1 MFFGCESSRITGTLR
16 LLRQLIQVDISCRAL
31 TNADATFSFYKL
43 PFWSGTLV
51 LIFLIGCRLNF
62 RTLELFRTIAER
74 RSFSQAAAVHQ
85 LTQSA
90 ASQAI
95 QHLEE
100 SVGVQL
106 IDRSKRPLVL
116 TSAGQLY
123 LSGLRG
129 ILRDYELLQRDVRST
144 GERLR
149 GQLKV
154 GTIVSVG
161 LSYMPE
167 ASEAFAKIHPEV
179 DVKTDFGASDRVINL
194 VREGSVDLGLVS
206 YPKSTKHLQCIPW
219 QQEPMRLVC
228 SSEHPLAKQNEVS
241 LRQLQA
247 LDMIGFDRDLKLRQE
262 IDQYLSRAGITV
274 HVEMEF
280 DNADSMIRAIQAN
293 RGIGIVPE
301 AAVRRETANGSLRV
315 VACRELRITRP
326 LGIIFRRSGKLSRA
340 ASEFG
345 SLLLGR
351 PIDSEKRQRGNGGKV
366 ATDGQT
372 IDSQLATSIVA

>member
-1 MFFGCESSRITGTLR
+1 M
-16 LLRQLIQVDISCRAL
+16 
-31 TNADATFSFYKL
+31 
-43 PFWSGTLV
+43 
-51 LIFLIGCRLNF
+51 NF

-74 RSFSQAAAVHQ
+74 RSFSQAAAVHH

-123 LSGLRG
+123 LSGLRS

-179 DVKTDFGASDRVINL
+179 DLKTDFGASDRVINL

-206 YPKSTKHLQCIPW
+206 YPKSTKYLQCIPW

-274 HVEMEF
+274 NVEMEF

-351 PIDSEKRQRGNGGKV
+351 PIDSEKRQKGNGGKI
-366 ATDGQT
+366 ATDGET